1 MTCRGLLVTGC
12 SLAIFWQIFVILIII
27 IIIIVII
34 IIIIFN
40 IIIVT
45 IIIKLLHNP
54 CLTFVELHLFHLD
67 IETKRCDMEQTI
79 LT

>member
-1 MTCRGLLVTGC
+1 MTCRGVLVAGC
-12 SLAIFWQIFVILIII
+12 SLAIFWQIFVILVI

-34 IIIIFN
+34 IVIFFN
-40 IIIVT
+40 IIISS